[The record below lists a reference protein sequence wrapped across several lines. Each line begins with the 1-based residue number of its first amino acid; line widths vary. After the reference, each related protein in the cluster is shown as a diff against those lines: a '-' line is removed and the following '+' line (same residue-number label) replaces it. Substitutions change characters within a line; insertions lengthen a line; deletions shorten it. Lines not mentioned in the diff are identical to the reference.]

1 MGGRMELGG
10 LPYFCESELE
20 KRLEDVFQLID
31 EEQSPV
37 VVHMNN
43 GKDFLIFSWEDFF
56 ERFGCLYTE
65 AEIEAIN
72 AACRTYREDI

>member
-1 MGGRMELGG
+1 MGRRMEFGG
-10 LPYFCESELE
+10 LPHFCEAELE

-31 EEQSPV
+31 EGQSPV
-37 VVHMNN
+37 VVHMNS
-43 GKDFLIFSWEDFF
+43 GADFLIFSWEDFF

-65 AEIEAIN
+65 AEIETIN